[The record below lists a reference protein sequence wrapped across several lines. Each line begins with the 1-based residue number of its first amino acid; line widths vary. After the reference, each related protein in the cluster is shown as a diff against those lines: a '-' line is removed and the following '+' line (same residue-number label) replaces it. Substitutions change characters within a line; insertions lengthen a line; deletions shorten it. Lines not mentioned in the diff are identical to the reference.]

1 VLYALFTCPKG
12 DHTSSRLYCESCDVL
27 PIVFHFL
34 YQYIADSSVS
44 DDAGE
49 NYACNTLAF
58 KMTRFLCVP
67 RIGVDK
73 GLHFGRESTMTV
85 AETFGAVGP
94 YGGGG

>member
-1 VLYALFTCPKG
+1 MLYALFTCPKG

-67 RIGVDK
+67 QRGIVLPGAAVAAGAD
-73 GLHFGRESTMTV
+73 GLKQHAG
-85 AETFGAVGP
+85 
-94 YGGGG
+94 

>member
-1 VLYALFTCPKG
+1 M
-12 DHTSSRLYCESCDVL
+12 SSRLYCESGDVL

-67 RIGVDK
+67 QGVPRAP
-73 GLHFGRESTMTV
+73 G
-85 AETFGAVGP
+85 GAAD
-94 YGGGG
+94 

>member
-67 RIGVDK
+67 HAGKARRGWRGR
-73 GLHFGRESTMTV
+73 GLLAGGPGLTLRT
-85 AETFGAVGP
+85 AEA
-94 YGGGG
+94 